1 MGSMTE
7 SQESLM
13 KSICLTFMS
22 ERAGE
27 EIFRLLLWVFGGD
40 GVSLIVSY
48 LAKAEFKFSGLSEYS
63 ETYISGLCL
72 VLLLMSEPP
81 PQFLHPSHLHS
92 SVQGT
97 PAW

>member
-1 MGSMTE
+1 MPDMSLEKTFLAVEGVWWSEDSLTESFKERFIIGSMTE

-13 KSICLTFMS
+13 KSIYLTFMS

-27 EIFRLLLWVFGGD
+27 EILRFELWVLGGD

-63 ETYISGLCL
+63 ET
-72 VLLLMSEPP
+72 
-81 PQFLHPSHLHS
+81 
-92 SVQGT
+92 
-97 PAW
+97 